1 MANLQKFRAHEA
13 LNTTSAGNFSVADA
27 SDAKKSADG
36 SYGTAG
42 ASIQAGSSADVENTM
57 HMNLS
62 SDTHQLLIY
71 AAGDIY
77 FNFATSDLDIDDD
90 IDLILPGGSLTS
102 IAVPVAIRSRGSND
116 TIRFNFNSTST
127 TAHVVR
133 IVEV

>member
-27 SDAKKSADG
+27 SSGGLGG
-36 SYGTAG
+36 SSG
-42 ASIQAGSSADVENTM
+42 ASVQAGSSADVANTK
-57 HMNLS
+57 HMDLA

-77 FNFATSDLDIDDD
+77 FNFATSDLDIDAD

-102 IAVPVAIRSRGSND
+102 IAVPVAIRGRVSND

>member
-27 SDAKKSADG
+27 SSGGLGG
-36 SYGTAG
+36 SSG
-42 ASIQAGSSADVENTM
+42 ASAQAGSSADVANTK
-57 HMNLS
+57 HMDLA

>member
-27 SDAKKSADG
+27 SSGGLGG
-36 SYGTAG
+36 SSG
-42 ASIQAGSSADVENTM
+42 ASVQAGSSADVTNTK
-57 HMNLS
+57 HMDLS

-77 FNFATSDLDIDDD
+77 FNFATSDLDIDAD

-102 IAVPVAIRSRGSND
+102 IAVPVAIRGRVSND